1 MFDHETQQP
10 SSKLYKVAVLFQ
22 FHLMILLPLRIKCQH
37 LSRIGK
43 IWFSQFIFLA
53 LNQYTS
59 RVLFPH
65 LNREHPQSWREQKI
79 TDRHFGC
86 HWNLNIIINFHIY
99 KGQSGTFMET
109 VTALGMSLSRILFGW
124 QEHLDTMA
132 WQDVSATVLP
142 TGGEAPGSGFGVLV
156 LEKSSPV
163 RILSSDSEES
173 DCLGWK
179 NQNPKTS
186 PAWLASLVL
195 AGSARTDQS
204 GRKTL
209 GRIQN
214 RMYDACGQVPEFS
227 LSGELLCSLDVKVVH
242 SWGFPLML
250 LNRMRACGLEDGFF
264 INSPPFSV
272 DWGRMYYCH
281 CGFMP

>member
-1 MFDHETQQP
+1 
-10 SSKLYKVAVLFQ
+10 
-22 FHLMILLPLRIKCQH
+22 MILLPVRIKSQH

-59 RVLFPH
+59 RVLSPP

-86 HWNLNIIINFHIY
+86 HRNLNIIINFHIY

-109 VTALGMSLSRILFGW
+109 VTTLGMSLSRILFGW

-163 RILSSDSEES
+163 RILPSDSEGS

-186 PAWLASLVL
+186 PAWLRILGARWLCSNGSKWSKNIGPDAKSHVWCMQASPWVFSQWEASLL
-195 AGSARTDQS
+195 FGCEGGA
-204 GRKTL
+204 
-209 GRIQN
+209 
-214 RMYDACGQVPEFS
+214 
-227 LSGELLCSLDVKVVH
+227 
-242 SWGFPLML
+242 
-250 LNRMRACGLEDGFF
+250 
-264 INSPPFSV
+264 
-272 DWGRMYYCH
+272 
-281 CGFMP
+281 